1 MPGTMSTYNS
11 LLLPLSNEVQ
21 PTPKLTGTH
30 TEPRDL
36 VWVILHLSPPF
47 GFRAVTVPAILEAAA
62 FLGSPLT
69 LPTPYKWALW
79 WSLPSVSCRNPAAL
93 APLLCCRIHF
103 IMDRLF
109 WGWGRRHFLPGT
121 VHPGHKL

>member
-30 TEPRDL
+30 TEPQDL

-47 GFRAVTVPAILEAAA
+47 GFSACYPR
-62 FLGSPLT
+62 G
-69 LPTPYKWALW
+69 
-79 WSLPSVSCRNPAAL
+79 
-93 APLLCCRIHF
+93 CRIPWKSLDTAHSLQMGTLVEF
-103 IMDRLF
+103 AF
-109 WGWGRRHFLPGT
+109 CFL
-121 VHPGHKL
+121 